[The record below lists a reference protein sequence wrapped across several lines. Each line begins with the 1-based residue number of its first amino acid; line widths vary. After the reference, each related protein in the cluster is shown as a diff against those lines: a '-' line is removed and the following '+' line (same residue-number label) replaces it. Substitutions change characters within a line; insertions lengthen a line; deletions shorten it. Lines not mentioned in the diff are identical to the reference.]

1 MMSNPAVFDGHAGR
15 GAGGAYI
22 VAKDAGSE
30 DLSAAPP
37 SGPAWSGRA
46 LRLPEPPTTEH
57 AADLA
62 QRAVDAAYNVSG
74 VELDYT
80 PASLNLVDDILRGFR
95 EPGSD
100 AVAETIF
107 VFGCYVGEVL
117 IRNAGYEWINTP
129 TELGPVLG
137 PLTIYCAS
145 TATHA
150 SPIWRAFKCV
160 DNGDTDTVAYF
171 YRVFST
177 ESEPA

>member
-1 MMSNPAVFDGHAGR
+1 MTSNPAVFDGHAR
-15 GAGGAYI
+15 RDAGGTFI
-22 VAKDAGSE
+22 VAKDARSE

-80 PASLNLVDDILRGFR
+80 PASLGLVDEILRGFR

-117 IRNAGYEWINTP
+117 IRNADYEWINTP
-129 TELGPVLG
+129 TELGHVLG
-137 PLTIYCAS
+137 PLTVYCAA

-150 SPIWRAFKCV
+150 SPIWKAFKCV
-160 DNGDTDTVAYF
+160 DNGDTDSVAYF
-171 YRVFST
+171 YRVFT
-177 ESEPA
+177 AESERP